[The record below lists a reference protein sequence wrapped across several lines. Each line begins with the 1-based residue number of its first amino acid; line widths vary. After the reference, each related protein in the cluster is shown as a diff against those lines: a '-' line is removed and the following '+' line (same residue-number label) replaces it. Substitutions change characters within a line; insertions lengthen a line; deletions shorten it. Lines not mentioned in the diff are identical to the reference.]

1 MVRFES
7 STLNLRSSKV
17 MGRGGKRPGAGRPPG
32 SGKYGEPTKAVR
44 LPISLAEQVSDI
56 LEKWHARG
64 KSPQVEVA
72 IQGICQSVTDAHTR
86 LPVYLEAVAA
96 GSPVPVTDYIDEELD
111 LYDHLTQHP
120 DQTFCV
126 RVNGDSMID
135 AGIHP
140 HDLLIVDAALE
151 PRNGSVTIAVING
164 EVTVKRLKW
173 KGDRLF
179 LVPENANYQSL
190 EITENMNF
198 QVLGVVTN
206 VIHSL

>member
-1 MVRFES
+1 
-7 STLNLRSSKV
+7 
-17 MGRGGKRPGAGRPPG
+17 MGRGGKRAGAGRPPG
-32 SGKYGEPTKAVR
+32 TGKYGEPTKAVR
-44 LPISLAEQVSDI
+44 LPMSLADRVTAI
-56 LEKWHARG
+56 LESWHARG
-64 KSPQVEVA
+64 KSPQLELEIKRIGQPLA
-72 IQGICQSVTDAHTR
+72 NSPAR

-96 GSPVPVTDYIDEELD
+96 GSPTPATDYVDEELN

-120 DQTFCV
+120 ERTFCV

-151 PRNGSVTIAVING
+151 PKNGSVAIAVVNG
-164 EVTVKRLKW
+164 EVTVKRLHW

-179 LVPENANYQSL
+179 LVPENPNYPSW
-190 EITENMNF
+190 EITEDMSF

>member
-1 MVRFES
+1 
-7 STLNLRSSKV
+7 

-44 LPISLAEQVSDI
+44 LPMSLADQVTAI
-56 LEKWHARG
+56 LESWHARG
-64 KSPQVEVA
+64 KSPQLELE
-72 IQGICQSVTDAHTR
+72 IKRIGQSLANSPTR

-96 GSPVPVTDYIDEELD
+96 GSPTPATDYVDEELD
-111 LYDHLTQHP
+111 LYNHLTQHP
-120 DQTFCV
+120 DRTFCV
-126 RVNGDSMID
+126 RVNGDSMIE

-151 PRNGSVTIAVING
+151 PKNGSVAIAVVNG
-164 EVTVKRLKW
+164 EVTVKRLQW

-179 LVPENANYQSL
+179 LLPENSHYQPL
-190 EITENMNF
+190 EITEDMNF

>member
-1 MVRFES
+1 
-7 STLNLRSSKV
+7 

-32 SGKYGEPTKAVR
+32 TGKYGEPTKAVR
-44 LPISLAEQVSDI
+44 LPMSLADQVTEI
-56 LEKWHARG
+56 LESWHARG
-64 KSPQVEVA
+64 KSPQLELE
-72 IQGICQSVTDAHTR
+72 IKRIGQPLNDSQSR

-96 GSPVPVTDYIDEELD
+96 GSPTPATDYVDEELD

-126 RVNGDSMID
+126 RVNGDSMIG

-151 PRNGSVTIAVING
+151 PKNGSVAISVVNG
-164 EVTVKRLKW
+164 EVTVKRLQW
-173 KGDRLF
+173 KGDLLF
-179 LVPENANYQSL
+179 LVPENSNYQPL
-190 EITENMNF
+190 EITEDMNF

-206 VIHSL
+206 VIHAL

>member
-1 MVRFES
+1 
-7 STLNLRSSKV
+7 

-44 LPISLAEQVSDI
+44 LPMSLADQVTEI
-56 LEKWHARG
+56 LESWHARG
-64 KSPQVEVA
+64 KSPQLELEIKRIGQPLA
-72 IQGICQSVTDAHTR
+72 DSLTR

-96 GSPVPVTDYIDEELD
+96 GSPTPVTDYVDEELD
-111 LYDHLTQHP
+111 LYHHLTQHP

-140 HDLLIVDAALE
+140 QDLLIVDAALE
-151 PRNGSVTIAVING
+151 PKHGSVVIAVVNG
-164 EVTVKRLKW
+164 EVTVKRLQW
-173 KGDRLF
+173 KEDYLF
-179 LVPENANYQSL
+179 LVPENPHYQPL
-190 EITENMNF
+190 EITEDMNF

-206 VIHSL
+206 VIHAF

>member
-1 MVRFES
+1 
-7 STLNLRSSKV
+7 

-44 LPISLAEQVSDI
+44 LPMSLADQVTEI
-56 LEKWHARG
+56 LESWHARG
-64 KSPQVEVA
+64 KSPQLELEIKRIGQPLA
-72 IQGICQSVTDAHTR
+72 DALTR

-96 GSPVPVTDYIDEELD
+96 GSPTPVTDYVDEELD
-111 LYDHLTQHP
+111 LYHHLTQHP

-151 PRNGSVTIAVING
+151 PKNGSVAIAVVNG
-164 EVTVKRLKW
+164 EVTVKRLQW
-173 KGDRLF
+173 KEDCLF
-179 LVPENANYQSL
+179 LVPENPHYQPL
-190 EITENMNF
+190 EITEDMNF

-206 VIHSL
+206 VIHAF

>member
-1 MVRFES
+1 
-7 STLNLRSSKV
+7 

-32 SGKYGEPTKAVR
+32 TGKYGEPTKAVR
-44 LPISLAEQVSDI
+44 LPMSLAEQVTEI
-56 LEKWHARG
+56 LERWHARG
-64 KSPQVEVA
+64 KSPQVELE
-72 IQGICQSVTDAHTR
+72 IKRICQPLQQSSPR
-86 LPVYLEAVAA
+86 WPMYLEAVAA
-96 GSPVPVTDYIDEELD
+96 GSPTPATDYVDEELD

-120 DQTFCV
+120 DRTFCV
-126 RVNGDSMID
+126 RVNGDSMIG

-140 HDLLIVDAALE
+140 HDLLVVDAALE
-151 PRNGSVTIAVING
+151 PRNGNVAIAVVNG

-179 LVPENANYQSL
+179 LIPENPNYQPL
-190 EITENMNF
+190 EIVEEMSF

>member
-1 MVRFES
+1 
-7 STLNLRSSKV
+7 

-44 LPISLAEQVSDI
+44 LPMSLVEQVTEI
-56 LEKWHARG
+56 LDTWHARG
-64 KSPQVEVA
+64 KLPEVEMEIKRIGQSGAGSP
-72 IQGICQSVTDAHTR
+72 TR

-96 GSPVPVTDYIDEELD
+96 GSPTPATDYVDEELD
-111 LYDHLTQHP
+111 LYDRLTQHP
-120 DQTFCV
+120 DRTFCV

-151 PRNGSVTIAVING
+151 PKNGSVAIAVVNG
-164 EVTVKRLKW
+164 EVTVKRLRW
-173 KGDRLF
+173 KGKRLF
-179 LVPENANYQSL
+179 LVPENPHYPTL
-190 EITENMNF
+190 EITEDMNF

-206 VIHSL
+206 VIHAL